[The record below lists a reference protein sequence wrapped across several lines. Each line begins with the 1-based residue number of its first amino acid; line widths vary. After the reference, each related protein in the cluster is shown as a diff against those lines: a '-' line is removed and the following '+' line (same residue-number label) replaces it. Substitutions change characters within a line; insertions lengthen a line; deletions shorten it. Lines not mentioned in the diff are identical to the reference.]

1 MMHFDQA
8 LLAHIPIPPK
18 LLVALI
24 VLGLALII
32 WAIVAI
38 ASSGKKKHQQFAPN
52 APMCTTCGAP
62 GRWNYNAWVC
72 DRCQRPIMPGQMGHM
87 GHPGHPPQMG
97 HPGQPQMGH
106 PGQPQMGHLG
116 QPQMGHPGQ
125 PPMGMPQPGMAPPQQ
140 MAPQGPTCT
149 TCGSPGRWIPES
161 NGWGC
166 DRCRAM
172 IGPSVAPAPPA

>member
-38 ASSGKKKHQQFAPN
+38 AGSGKKKQQQFAPN
-52 APMCTTCGAP
+52 SPMCTTCGAP

-72 DRCQRPIMPGQMGHM
+72 DRCQRPIMPGM
-87 GHPGHPPQMG
+87 
-97 HPGQPQMGH
+97 PGQ
-106 PGQPQMGHLG
+106 
-116 QPQMGHPGQ
+116 QMGHPGQ
-125 PPMGMPQPGMAPPQQ
+125 PPMGHHGQPPMGMQPGMPQPGMAPPQQ
-140 MAPQGPTCT
+140 QMAPQGPACT

-172 IGPSVAPAPPA
+172 IGPAMAPPA

>member
-38 ASSGKKKHQQFAPN
+38 ANSGKKKQPQVAPN
-52 APMCTTCGAP
+52 APMCTTCGSP

-72 DRCQRPIMPGQMGHM
+72 DRCQRPIMPGM
-87 GHPGHPPQMG
+87 PGQQMG
-97 HPGQPQMGH
+97 HPGM
-106 PGQPQMGHLG
+106 
-116 QPQMGHPGQ
+116 HPGQ
-125 PPMGMPQPGMAPPQQ
+125 PPMGQPPMGQPGMHGMAPQQ
-140 MAPQGPTCT
+140 MPPQAAPGGPSCRAARAARRVARQDA
-149 TCGSPGRWIPES
+149 GSPSRTAGVAIAAGR
-161 NGWGC
+161 
-166 DRCRAM
+166 
-172 IGPSVAPAPPA
+172 